1 MSDNGI
7 ESDDVIR
14 LIIQFLRENNL
25 ERTLGALQK
34 ESSVIFN
41 TVDNKDNFLQDINH
55 GRWDAVLRQVQN
67 MKISPKKLYDL
78 YEQII
83 IEMVEMNEQN
93 TAKVLLR
100 RSQPIESLRENQVDR
115 YAKLEE
121 LVARPKFDAKLAY
134 PDGATKESRRKI
146 IAEGLAD
153 EITVVPP
160 SRLLA
165 LLGQCLKWQQHQGI
179 LAPDNAYDLFR
190 GTVPEQ
196 KAEDDAVASQVYS
209 TIKFPGKKAYAET
222 AVFSPNGQYLA
233 TGTMD
238 GFIEIWN
245 YITGKLR
252 KDLKYQ
258 AEDSLMAMDNSVI
271 CLNFSGDSQLL
282 VSGSNDGKIAVWKV
296 QTGTCQRRL
305 SPAHSQGVTSVC
317 FNKDGSQVLSGS
329 YDQTVKIHGLRS
341 GKTLK
346 EFRGHSSFVNSV
358 LFSTDNTRV
367 LSASSDGTV
376 KVWDAKTTSCL
387 HTITPQSGA
396 DISKGPSSS
405 ASSASSSAAAVAT
418 SALANQTVQAIV
430 PLSKNIDQVLV
441 CTKSNTLYIMT
452 MRGQIVKTFTHQ
464 KKTGSDFVSATVSPQ
479 CELVYGIG
487 EDSTLYCFQITTG
500 KLISETKICDYE
512 AVGLT
517 GHPRTN
523 VVVSH
528 DDHGHVYFLKA

>member
-1 MSDNGI
+1 MSDTI
-7 ESDDVIR
+7 ETDDVIR
-14 LIIQFLRENNL
+14 LILQFLRENNL
-25 ERTLGALQK
+25 DRTLGALHT
-34 ESSVIFN
+34 ESSVTFN
-41 TVDNKDNFLQDINH
+41 TVDNKESFLQDIEQ
-55 GRWDAVLRQVQN
+55 GRWDVVLRQVQN
-67 MKISPKKLYDL
+67 MKIPPKYLYDL
-78 YEQII
+78 YEQMIT
-83 IEMVEMNEQN
+83 ELVELNEQS

-100 RSQPIESLRENQVDR
+100 RSEPMASLRENQVDR

-134 PDGATKESRRKI
+134 PDGATKEGRRK
-146 IAEGLAD
+146 AAAKGLGD
-153 EITVVPP
+153 QITVVPP

-190 GTVPEQ
+190 GVVPEQ
-196 KAEDDAVASQVYS
+196 KAEDDSVANQLYS

-222 AVFSPNGQYLA
+222 AVFAPNGQYLA
-233 TGTMD
+233 TGTID

-245 YITGKLR
+245 YATGKLR

-258 AEDSLMAMDNSVI
+258 AEDRLMAMDNSVI
-271 CLNFSGDSQLL
+271 CLNFSRDSQLL

-358 LFSTDNTRV
+358 LFSSDNSRV

-387 HTITPQSGA
+387 HTITPQINA
-396 DISKGPSSS
+396 DISKVPSSS
-405 ASSASSSAAAVAT
+405 SSSSTAPTVAAAG
-418 SALANQTVQAIV
+418 ALANHTVQVIV
-430 PLSKNIDQVLV
+430 PLPKNIDQVLV
-441 CTKSNTLYIMT
+441 CTKSNTLYMMT
-452 MRGQIVKTFTHQ
+452 MRGQIVKTYSHQ
-464 KKTGSDFVSATVSPQ
+464 KETGSDFVSATVSPQ

-487 EDSTLYCFQITTG
+487 EDSVLYCFQAATG
-500 KLISETKICDYE
+500 KLINETKICNYE
-512 AVGLT
+512 AVGLVS
-517 GHPRTN
+517 HPRAN
-523 VVVSH
+523 VIVSH

>member
-1 MSDNGI
+1 MPDPI
-7 ESDDVIR
+7 ESDDVVR

-25 ERTLGALQK
+25 ERTLSALQK
-34 ESSVIFN
+34 ESPVSFN
-41 TVDNKDNFLQDINH
+41 PVDNKDTFLQEIH
-55 GRWDAVLRQVQN
+55 QGRWDVVLRQVQN
-67 MKISPKKLYDL
+67 MKIPPKKLYDL

-83 IEMVEMNEQN
+83 IEMVETNEPS
-93 TAKVLLR
+93 TAKILLR
-100 RSQPIESLRENQVDR
+100 RSEPMSSLRENQVDR
-115 YAKLEE
+115 YARLEE
-121 LVARPKFDAKLAY
+121 LVARSKFDTKLAY
-134 PDGATKESRRKI
+134 PDGATKESRRKD
-146 IAEGLAD
+146 IAKGLEE

-165 LLGQCLKWQQHQGI
+165 LLGQCLRWQQHQGI
-179 LAPDNAYDLFR
+179 LAPDNTYDLFR
-190 GTVPEQ
+190 GVIPEQ
-196 KAEDDAVASQVYS
+196 KAEDDAVANQVYS

-222 AVFSPNGQYLA
+222 AVFAPNGQYLA
-233 TGTMD
+233 TGTVD

-245 YITGKLR
+245 YVTGKLR

-271 CLNFSGDSQLL
+271 CLNFSRDSQLL
-282 VSGSNDGKIAVWKV
+282 VSGSDDGKIAVWKV
-296 QTGTCQRRL
+296 QSGTCQRRL

-358 LFSTDNTRV
+358 LFSNDNTRV

-387 HTITPQSGA
+387 HTITPQVGV
-396 DISKGPSSS
+396 DISKGPST
-405 ASSASSSAAAVAT
+405 SSSSTASAAVA

-430 PLSKNIDQVLV
+430 PLPKNIDQVLV
-441 CTKSNTLYIMT
+441 CTKSNSLYIMT
-452 MRGQIVKTFTHQ
+452 MRGQIVKTFSHQ
-464 KKTGSDFVSATVSPQ
+464 KKTGSDFVAASVSPQ

-487 EDSTLYCFQITTG
+487 EDSILYCFQITTG
-500 KLISETKICDYE
+500 KLINETKICDYE
-512 AVGLT
+512 TVGLAS
-517 GHPRTN
+517 HPRTN
-523 VVVSH
+523 VVVSY